1 MIRRP
6 QVNRRNRRTVSK
18 YNEPTGAYAVS
29 TNSIVATKWRL
40 TLSVPVVVNGGV
52 SAFAGFTVQGAA
64 PTSVTVV
71 SPTQIDLG
79 YGAAVV
85 AGNAGVI
92 PPTAACLRTYSG
104 GYVAAAAFTF

>member
-6 QVNRRNRRTVSK
+6 VINRRNRRKVAI
-18 YNEPTGAYAVS
+18 NNQPTGAFAVS

-40 TLSVPVVVNGGV
+40 TLSLPVVVNGPV

-71 SPTQIDLG
+71 SPTQVDLG
-79 YGAAVV
+79 YAAAVV
-85 AGNAGVI
+85 ATNVGVI
-92 PPTAACLRTYSG
+92 PATSNALRTYAG
-104 GYVAAAAFTF
+104 GYVAAATHTF